1 MAADSRRQLWLLAI
15 LSVILIGVLWWRL
28 SPEPVAGPLA
38 TARPAQAAAARRGR
52 AAAGGPAVEAVHLD
66 ALAASRATPDE
77 GTRDPFRFNAPA
89 PPPPTPVAP
98 VAELGGTPGSL
109 SPIASAPTGP
119 PPMLLKFIGILK
131 PASTAPIAV
140 LTDGKNVFYGRE
152 GETIEGRYRI
162 ERIGVESVEMA
173 WADGQGHQVI
183 RLSGS

>member
-1 MAADSRRQLWLLAI
+1 MATESRRQVWLLAI
-15 LSVILIGVLWWRL
+15 VSVALIGVLWWRL
-28 SPEPVAGPLA
+28 SPEPVTGPPP
-38 TARPAQAAAARRGR
+38 TARPAQAVAARRGS
-52 AAAGGPAVEAVHLD
+52 AASAGTSVEAVHLD
-66 ALAASRATPDE
+66 ALPVSRAKPDE

-89 PPPPTPVAP
+89 PLPPTPVTTVAGPSGTSGSMSPLAP
-98 VAELGGTPGSL
+98 AAV
-109 SPIASAPTGP
+109 GP

-131 PASTAPIAV
+131 QTSASPIAV
-140 LTDGKNVFYGRE
+140 LTDGKDVFYGRE